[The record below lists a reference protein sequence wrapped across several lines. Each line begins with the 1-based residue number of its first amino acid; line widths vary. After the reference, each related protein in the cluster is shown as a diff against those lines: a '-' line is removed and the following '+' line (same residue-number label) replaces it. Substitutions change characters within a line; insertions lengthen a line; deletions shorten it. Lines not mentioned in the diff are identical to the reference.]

1 MALTNSGQQGWTTLE
16 GYFTDGNTPT
26 LTGQIMPNIMMISPQ
41 AIVPSSATITYN
53 QAAVVAPTGGAD
65 GDIWYNEPND
75 ALYKK
80 IAGVWTFLTD
90 RVINQYYQAPIT
102 NLTDCPI

>member
-41 AIVPSSATITYN
+41 AIVPSSHTITYN
-53 QAAVVAPTGGAD
+53 QTTNVTPTGGTD
-65 GDIWYNEPND
+65 GDIWYNEPANI
-75 ALYKK
+75 LYKN
-80 IAGVWTFLTD
+80 ILATWTILDD
-90 RVINQYYQAPIT
+90 RVLNQYYQAPIT